1 MSKHPQPVILEKSQL
16 SSYLSNF
23 GETTNLEEM
32 KSIFSNTMNIVEAYT
47 NVADYKNMPP
57 TRYPPRVEDTIR
69 PSALMLKRE
78 QVDSSDS
85 SDDETTDVSNLI
97 LNTHSNTNIEINE
110 KHKQVINMPAKKWD
124 ALTQFYIGSLSVV
137 GLYILFRAMKK

>member
-16 SSYLSNF
+16 SNYLSNF
-23 GETTNLEEM
+23 DETSNLEEM
-32 KSIFSNTMNIVEAYT
+32 KSIFSNAMNIVETYT
-47 NVADYKNMPP
+47 NMADYKNMPP

-69 PSALMLKRE
+69 PDILFIKRE
-78 QVDSSDS
+78 EDRVHD
-85 SDDETTDVSNLI
+85 DDEIADVSNLI
-97 LNTHSNTNIEINE
+97 LNTNSNTNIEINE
-110 KHKQVINMPAKKWD
+110 KHKQVVNMPAKKWD